1 MDQDKERM
9 DGQQQQ
15 GDSGKSSDTDYVAA
29 IKELKAN
36 SVPKEE
42 YDRVLARERELLDA
56 YLNGGKMEDDDNK
69 TQEKRESVEELREE
83 LFGGEQK
90 LNNLEY
96 VTKAMKLRE
105 ELIERGDRD
114 PFLPV
119 TISGLPTAD
128 DIAKAEQCA
137 QVYQECIDIAAGDPE
152 VFNRELMRRV
162 VDVNLPNKRK

>member
-56 YLNGGKMEDDDNK
+56 YLNGGKMEDEDNN

-83 LFGGEQK
+83 LFGGKKK

-119 TISGLPTAD
+119 SISGLPTND

-137 QVYQECIDIAAGDPE
+137 QVYQECIDIADGDPE

-162 VDVNLPNKRK
+162 VDVNLPNKKR